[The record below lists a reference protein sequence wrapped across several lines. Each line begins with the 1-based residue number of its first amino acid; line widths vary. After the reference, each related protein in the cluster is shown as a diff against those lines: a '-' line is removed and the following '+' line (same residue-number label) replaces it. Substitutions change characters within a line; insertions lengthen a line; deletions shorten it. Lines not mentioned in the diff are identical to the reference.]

1 MGGEGKK
8 AFQVDRVSWT
18 WFRFHERK
26 KGKKEI
32 REEKKRGE
40 GKEGKFLFVQKADS
54 MNRYDIIYYIIFRSP
69 LLDLFPFRSDLR
81 ARDTINTYRS
91 SARINYIFTNS
102 NV

>member
-1 MGGEGKK
+1 MVSFSRAKEGK
-8 AFQVDRVSWT
+8 
-18 WFRFHERK
+18 ERNQGGK
-26 KGKKEI
+26 EKG
-32 REEKKRGE
+32 G